1 MSGDND
7 GDNGSDNSDAIDS
20 ETPSGIWE
28 WTADWALN
36 EGLKLWKTTATGSTN
51 SIAKDDESPATK
63 PRLEHP
69 GSHHKLLH
77 LTASEPTL
85 YIARFQTQGR
95 GRGTHAWL
103 APEGS
108 ALLSS
113 WAFAMGA
120 IPQPILSPLV
130 GLALFEAALETW
142 PEVAFNLKAPNDLFI
157 GARKVAGLLIETV
170 DTGVERRT
178 VVGLG
183 LNVTGCPAE
192 VPTATCLAEH
202 LMIRNQEAWRRFLS
216 AWKKRLALAMVQG
229 QESHLTTEAA
239 ERLRCALNR
248 HPLLKEPI
256 VRIDHMGQLH
266 FASRLVPWHE
276 L

>member
-1 MSGDND
+1 MN
-7 GDNGSDNSDAIDS
+7 
-20 ETPSGIWE
+20 GIWE
-28 WTADWALN
+28 WTADWALS
-36 EGLKLWKTTATGSTN
+36 EGLKLWKTTATSSTN

-63 PRLEHP
+63 PRLELQ
-69 GSHHKLLH
+69 SESW
-77 LTASEPTL
+77 ASVSEPTL

-142 PEVAFNLKAPNDLFI
+142 PGVAFNLKAPNDLFI
-157 GARKVAGLLIETV
+157 GKRKVAGLLIETI
-170 DTGVERRT
+170 DAGIEKRT

-183 LNVTGCPAE
+183 LNVTNCPAE
-192 VPTATCLAEH
+192 VPTATCLVEH
-202 LMIRNQEAWRRFLS
+202 DGRLTQDVWKRFLS
-216 AWKKRLALAMVQG
+216 AWKKRLVPAMIQG
-229 QESHLTTEAA
+229 QESRLTVEAA
-239 ERLRCALNR
+239 ERLRDALNR
-248 HPLLKEPI
+248 HPLLQEPI
-256 VRIDHMGQLH
+256 MRIDDSGQLH